1 MRVGLELTGLE
12 LDASGSARA
21 ITALRDELGRR
32 PELELATLAQPGA
45 PEDGRRGVG
54 SRLRRGLA
62 RELLYLPVALPRR
75 ARRLGL
81 DVLHCPVPL
90 APPRSRVPV
99 VVTAHDAI
107 AWDRPE
113 WLTRAN
119 ALHGRMV
126 VGPILR
132 RAAAVLT
139 PSEHART
146 RLVARANLDPER
158 VHVAPWGMDPRFSP
172 GPRPDAVL
180 GRLGVPGPYLLT
192 VGTLQPRKNVEALVR
207 AFEAL
212 AGNGAEH
219 HLVVVG
225 ARGWLDEA
233 LVGLL
238 RSSTLAERIHVT
250 GRVPDHDLVGLYRG
264 AECFVFPSRYEG
276 FGFPPLEAMA
286 CGAPVVS
293 SDRTSLPE
301 VVGDAAVLVDPDD
314 SVALEHALGEVLG
327 SASRRTELS
336 ARGLERAALFTW
348 RRCAE
353 LCVAA
358 YRRALAARD

>member
-32 PELELATLAQPGA
+32 PEVELTALAQPGA
-45 PEDGRRGVG
+45 RGHAGRIG
-54 SRLRRGLA
+54 RGLV
-62 RELLYLPVALPRR
+62 RELLYLPIGLPRH
-75 ARRLGL
+75 ARRIGL

-126 VGPILR
+126 VGPVLR

-146 RLVARANLDPER
+146 RLVARAGLDPER
-158 VHVAPWGMDPRFSP
+158 VHVAPWGMDPQFAP
-172 GPRPDAVL
+172 GPRPNAVL
-180 GRLGVPGPYLLT
+180 ERLGVPGPYLLT

-212 AGNGAEH
+212 AGGGAEH

-238 RSSTLAERIHVT
+238 RSSSLAERIHVT
-250 GRVPDHDLVGLYRG
+250 GRVGDADLVGLYRG

-314 SVALEHALGEVLG
+314 TKALERVVGEVLA
-327 SASRRTELS
+327 SAELRASLS
-336 ARGLERAALFTW
+336 ARGRERAKEFTW
-348 RRCAE
+348 PRCAE

-358 YRRALAARD
+358 YRQAIEARD

>member
-21 ITALRDELGRR
+21 ITALRFELERR
-32 PELELATLAQPGA
+32 PEIELTELRQPGGA
-45 PEDGRRGVG
+45 AGRGRIG
-54 SRLRRGLA
+54 RGLR
-62 RELLYLPVALPRR
+62 RELLYLPVRLPRR

-90 APPRSRVPV
+90 APLRSRVPL

-113 WLTRAN
+113 WLTRVN
-119 ALHGRMV
+119 AVHGRAV
-126 VGPILR
+126 VGPALR

-139 PSEHART
+139 PSEHARS
-146 RLVARANLDPER
+146 RLVARAGLDPDR
-158 VHVAPWGMDPRFSP
+158 VYVAPWGISPRFSP
-172 GPRPDAVL
+172 GPRPDAL
-180 GRLGVPGPYLLT
+180 LQGLGVPGPYLLT
-192 VGTLQPRKNVEALVR
+192 VGTLQPRKNIEALVQ
-207 AFEAL
+207 AFERL
-212 AGNGAEH
+212 AEGGAPH

-225 ARGWLDEA
+225 ARGWLDDA

-238 RSSTLAERIHVT
+238 RSSALAERIHVT
-250 GRVPDHDLVGLYRG
+250 GRVSDDDLVRLYRG
-264 AECFVFPSRYEG
+264 TECFAFPSRYEG

-301 VVGDAAVLVDPDD
+301 AVGDAALTVDPDD
-314 SVALEHALGEVLG
+314 ADALERAIGEVLG
-327 SASRRTELS
+327 SPARRAELA
-336 ARGLERAALFTW
+336 ARGPQRAAGFTW
-348 RRCAE
+348 SRCAE
-353 LCVAA
+353 RCAAA
-358 YRRALAARD
+358 YRRAIEGQG